1 MSKNVWDL
9 PLDLKFRYSAS
20 IPQFRRKDS
29 AVLNIYLF
37 DAKERKDISNFS
49 KATMN
54 IQLPSG
60 KIMTKDANRQGAGMD
75 TYVQY
80 QFTDDVMTEIGLYS
94 LILTVEKD
102 GGRVSTQKFTV
113 YFYDNESNADFEF
126 IDMMQQLQLQINYLD
141 SIMDNIVLKDLI
153 GKSNG
158 LIPLDENGKI
168 PMSYMPTFLQEHIN
182 TNIYLTLVHDLMVDA
197 NLNLVYKGKGGNLE
211 YVGHKE
217 GSATLSLLTTVDQ
230 GVVKLTYYG
239 VGTVTEQRWMAGD
252 KTIADMKVNGTLFT
266 GLEFKI
272 SKTGIHTIYYKDLNG
287 REYLHKFNVNII
299 SIPMGEFEPYV
310 VNGQLLLQHSR
321 DYTFL
326 KIARGI
332 RDFTYMK
339 KSTNGVVVTIP
350 HRITE
355 SAQYTMYIIDDLG
368 REYIRLFYVSFD
380 DLEQGNTNDPLTI
393 ELYPD
398 GYSESKSIAVGVVNV
413 TFGIYKQNGDRAGS
427 SLDYVVLPDKTIIRA
442 DYSTTPFSIT
452 KNGTY
457 TWRAYNKFGT
467 EYVKTLK
474 VENIGIERNLKDLPV
489 GSKFNIFQSEAVLL
503 KKETDKFLIGVAFGW
518 NYQFSHEFNTS
529 PSPQKNLLP
538 NSTIK
543 DAVFL
548 NNYVDNE
555 RQMVNNVKGNFNYQY
570 AILGSD
576 FPYNPTPVG
585 SPIYYES
592 QRGVLDIFTLKDG
605 VEKGYFTVT
614 REEMSSTPLNGTN
627 DRIIM
632 MDSQYSSFGWK
643 NVKDNISITLIGMWM
658 NDKTKVWQ
666 KGW

>member
-1 MSKNVWDL
+1 MSKNTWDL
-9 PLDLKFRYSAS
+9 PLDLNFRFSEQ

-29 AVLNIYLF
+29 AVLNIHLF
-37 DAKERKDISNFS
+37 ESKERKDISNFD
-49 KATMN
+49 KATLS
-54 IQLPSG
+54 IQLPSQEI
-60 KIMTKDANRQGAGMD
+60 KKVEATRQGTGMD

-80 QFTDDVMTEIGLYS
+80 QFTNDVMTEIGIYT

-126 IDMMQQLQLQINYLD
+126 INMMQKLQLQINYLD
-141 SIMDNIVLKDLI
+141 SILDNMVLKDLI
-153 GKSNG
+153 GKANG
-158 LIPLDENGKI
+158 LIPLDENGRI
-168 PMSYMPTFLQEHIN
+168 PLSYMPTFLEEHIN
-182 TNIYLTLVHDLMVDA
+182 TNLYLTLVHGLMVDSD
-197 NLNLVYKGKGGNLE
+197 LNLVYKGKGGNLE

-217 GSATLSLLTTVDQ
+217 GTATLSLLTSVSEAIVT
-230 GVVKLTYYG
+230 LTYYG
-239 VGTVTEQRWMAGD
+239 LGAVSEQRWLAGD
-252 KTIADMKVNGTLFT
+252 KSISEMKVNGTLFT
-266 GLEFKI
+266 GLQFKI

-339 KSTNGVVVTIP
+339 KTANGIVVTIP
-350 HRITE
+350 HKITE

-380 DLEQGNTNDPLTI
+380 DLEQGATNEPLTI

-398 GYSESKSIAVGVVNV
+398 GYSASKSIAVGVVNV
-413 TFGIYKQNGDRAGS
+413 TFGVYDKNGGRAGDK
-427 SLDYVVLPDKTIIRA
+427 LDYVVLPDNTIIRA
-442 DYSTTPFSIT
+442 DNTTTPFSIT

-467 EYVKTLK
+467 EYTKSLK

-489 GSKFNIFQSEAVLL
+489 GSQFNIFQSDAVLL
-503 KKETDKFLIGVAFGW
+503 KKETDKFLIGVGFGW

-529 PSPQKNLLP
+529 SSPQKNLLP

-543 DAVFL
+543 DSVFL
-548 NNYVDNE
+548 NNYTDNE
-555 RQMVNNVKGNFNYQY
+555 RQMVNNVAGNFNYQY
-570 AILGSD
+570 ATLDSD

-585 SPIYYES
+585 SPVYYQAKRS
-592 QRGVLDIFTLKDG
+592 VLDIFTLKDG
-605 VEKGYFTVT
+605 VEKGYFKVT
-614 REEMSSTPLNGTN
+614 REEMSSTPINGTN
-627 DRIIM
+627 DRIVI
-632 MDSQYSSFGWK
+632 MDSQYNSFGWK
-643 NVKDNISITLIGMWM
+643 NIKDNISITLIGMWM